1 MGYQQH
7 PFIRTGSI
15 NWCSSTSDLP
25 GLNGFQSVCLA
36 QRDISSL
43 SSVGFIAYPDQGFL
57 DRMEGKYSS
66 NVKTEEEMVSL
77 ISSLELIDDAF
88 IRKAILCMQEA
99 SPSGIGLLL
108 ALYRYHMP
116 KALKGLSRPTLVLYG
131 NREGKASRI
140 QRRISRQVSNYQNQQ
155 PSFKSLV
162 GGHYAHMSDKR
173 SIGYIR
179 DFLFSSEQVQ
189 RSEIR

>member
-1 MGYQQH
+1 MK
-7 PFIRTGSI
+7 S
-15 NWCSSTSDLP
+15 
-25 GLNGFQSVCLA
+25 
-36 QRDISSL
+36 
-43 SSVGFIAYPDQGFL
+43 
-57 DRMEGKYSS
+57 
-66 NVKTEEEMVSL
+66 EEKMVSL

-88 IRKAILCMQEA
+88 IRKAILSMQEA

-116 KALKGLSRPTLVLYG
+116 KALKGLSTPTLVLYG

-162 GGHYAHMSDKR
+162 GGHYAHMSDNR

-189 RSEIR
+189 RNKIR